1 MAYWL
6 DQFHIFLLVLLR
18 VSALLIV
25 APIFGHHN
33 YLAQAKVGLAFM
45 VSLVIFPLVSAHHP
59 AVPNALFPYIFM
71 MVREATLGLV
81 LGYAVL
87 LLFIGIQFAG
97 QLAGLQMGLDIVDVI
112 DPTSSTQISVFG
124 QYFNILAILI
134 LLTIDGHHLV
144 LQGLMRSFEVIPLG
158 GVQMKE
164 AVMLKLI
171 ALTSEVFVIA
181 IKIAAPIIMA
191 LFLVSVA
198 MGVLARTV
206 PQMNI
211 LVVGFPVQLATGLAV
226 LIASMPLF
234 YLLLTK
240 LINNLGRHLAALLD
254 FMS

>member
-1 MAYWL
+1 MTYWL
-6 DQFHIFLLVLLR
+6 DQFHVFLLVLLR
-18 VSALLIV
+18 VSAVLIV

-33 YLAQAKVGLAFM
+33 YLNQAKVGLAFM
-45 VSLVIFPLVSAHHP
+45 VSLVIFPLISAHHP
-59 AVPNALFPYIFM
+59 LVPDALFPYVFM
-71 MVREATLGLV
+71 MIREATLGLV

-87 LLFIGIQFAG
+87 LLFVGIQFAG

-112 DPTSSTQISVFG
+112 DPSSSTQISIFG

-144 LQGLMRSFEVIPLG
+144 LQGLMRRFEVIPLG

-198 MGVLARTV
+198 LGILARTV

-211 LVVGFPVQLATGLAV
+211 LVVGFPVQLATGIAV

-234 YLLLTK
+234 YLLLSK
-240 LINNLGRHLAALLD
+240 LIGNLGRHLAALLD

>member
-6 DQFHIFLLVLLR
+6 DQFHVFLLVLLR
-18 VSALLIV
+18 VGAVLIV

-33 YLAQAKVGLAFM
+33 YLSQAKVGLAFM
-45 VSLVIFPLVSAHHP
+45 IALVIFPLISAHHP
-59 AVPNALFPYIFM
+59 LIPTGLFPYAAM
-71 MVREATLGLV
+71 MIREVMLGLV

-112 DPTSSTQISVFG
+112 DPHSSGSISIMG
-124 QYFNILAILI
+124 QYLNILAILI
-134 LLTIDGHHLV
+134 LLMIDGHHLV
-144 LQGLMRSFEVIPLG
+144 LQGLARSFEVIPLG
-158 GVQMKE
+158 GVVLKE

-181 IKIAAPIIMA
+181 IKISAPVILA

-198 MGVLARTV
+198 LGVLARTV

-211 LVVGFPVQLATGLAV
+211 LVVGFPIQLAAGLGV

-234 YLLLTK
+234 YLLMSK
-240 LINNLGRHLAALLD
+240 LIGALSRHLLALID

>member
-6 DQFHIFLLVLLR
+6 DQFHVFLLVLLR
-18 VSALLIV
+18 VGALLIV
-25 APIFGHHN
+25 APIFGHRN
-33 YLAQAKVGLAFM
+33 YLNRAKVGLALM
-45 VSLVIFPLVSAHHP
+45 VSLVLFPLVAAHQP
-59 AVPNALFPYIFM
+59 AVPGGLFPYAFM
-71 MVREATLGLV
+71 MIREAALGLV

-112 DPTSSTQISVFG
+112 DPHSSGQISILG
-124 QYFNILAILI
+124 QYLNILAILI

-144 LQGLMRSFEVIPLG
+144 LQGLAKSFEVIPLG
-158 GVQMKE
+158 GVQLKE

-181 IKIAAPIIMA
+181 VKISAPVVLA

-198 MGVLARTV
+198 LGVLARTV

-211 LVVGFPVQLATGLAV
+211 LVVGFPVQLAAGLGV
-226 LIASMPLF
+226 LVASLPLF
-234 YLLLTK
+234 YLLLGK
-240 LINNLGRHLAALLD
+240 LVNALSRHLVALLD

>member
-6 DQFHIFLLVLLR
+6 DQFHVFLLVLLR

-33 YLAQAKVGLAFM
+33 YLSQAKVGLAFM
-45 VSLVIFPLVSAHHP
+45 VSLVIFPLVAANHP
-59 AVPNALFPYIFM
+59 LIPTGLFPYGM
-71 MVREATLGLV
+71 MVVREALLGLV

-87 LLFIGIQFAG
+87 LLFVGIQFAG

-112 DPTSSTQISVFG
+112 DPHSGGQISVIG
-124 QYFNILAILI
+124 QYLNILAILI

-144 LQGLMRSFEVIPLG
+144 LQGLARSFEVIPLG
-158 GVQMKE
+158 GVVLRE

-171 ALTSEVFVIA
+171 DLTSEVFVIA
-181 IKIAAPIIMA
+181 IKISAPVMLA

-211 LVVGFPVQLATGLAV
+211 LVVGFPIQLATGLGV

-234 YLLLTK
+234 YLLMNK
-240 LINNLGRHLAALLD
+240 LIGALSRHLAALIQ

>member
-1 MAYWL
+1 VAYWL
-6 DQFHIFLLVLLR
+6 DQFHVFLLVLLR
-18 VSALLIV
+18 VGAVLIV

-33 YLAQAKVGLAFM
+33 YLTQAKVGLAFM
-45 VSLVIFPLVSAHHP
+45 VSLVIFPLVAAHHP
-59 AVPNALFPYIFM
+59 AIPAGLFPYALM
-71 MVREATLGLV
+71 LMREAVLGLV

-112 DPTSSTQISVFG
+112 DPHSTGSISVLG
-124 QYFNILAILI
+124 QYLNILAILI
-134 LLTIDGHHLV
+134 LLSIDGHHLV
-144 LQGLMRSFEVIPLG
+144 LQGLARSFEVIPLG
-158 GVQMKE
+158 GVVLKE

-181 IKIAAPIIMA
+181 IKIAAPVILA

-198 MGVLARTV
+198 LGVLARTV

-211 LVVGFPVQLATGLAV
+211 LMVGFPVQLAAGLGV
-226 LIASMPLF
+226 LVASLPLF
-234 YLLLTK
+234 YLLMTK
-240 LINNLGRHLAALLD
+240 LIGALSRHLQALIA

>member
-1 MAYWL
+1 VAYWL
-6 DQFHIFLLVLLR
+6 DQFHVFLLVLLR
-18 VSALLIV
+18 VGALLIV
-25 APIFGHHN
+25 APIFGHRN
-33 YLAQAKVGLAFM
+33 YLNRAKVGLALM
-45 VSLVIFPLVSAHHP
+45 VSLVLFPLVSAHHP
-59 AVPNALFPYIFM
+59 LIPGGLYPYAFM
-71 MVREATLGLV
+71 MIREVALGLV

-112 DPTSSTQISVFG
+112 DPHSSGQISILG
-124 QYFNILAILI
+124 QYLNILAILI

-144 LQGLMRSFEVIPLG
+144 LQGLARSFEVIPLG
-158 GVQMKE
+158 GVQLKE

-181 IKIAAPIIMA
+181 VKISAPVVLA

-198 MGVLARTV
+198 LGVLARTV

-211 LVVGFPVQLATGLAV
+211 LVVGFPVQLAAGLGV
-226 LIASMPLF
+226 LVASLPLF
-234 YLLLTK
+234 YLLLGK
-240 LINNLGRHLAALLD
+240 LVNALSRHLAALLD

>member
-6 DQFHIFLLVLLR
+6 DQFHVFLLVMLR
-18 VSALLIV
+18 VSALLIS
-25 APIFGHHN
+25 APIFGHRN
-33 YLAQAKVGLAFM
+33 YLNQAKVGLAFM

-59 AVPNALFPYIFM
+59 LVPAGIYPYAFM
-71 MVREATLGLV
+71 MIKEVVLGLV

-87 LLFIGIQFAG
+87 LLFVGIQFAG
-97 QLAGLQMGLDIVDVI
+97 QLVGLQMGLDIVDVI
-112 DPTSSTQISVFG
+112 DPTSSTQISVMG
-124 QYFNILAILI
+124 QYLNILAILV

-158 GVQMKE
+158 GVHLKE

-171 ALTSEVFVIA
+171 ALTSEVFIIA
-181 IKIAAPIIMA
+181 IKISAPIMMA

-198 MGVLARTV
+198 LGVLARTV

-211 LVVGFPVQLATGLAV
+211 LVVGFPVQLAAGLGV
-226 LIASMPLF
+226 LIASLPLF
-234 YLLLTK
+234 YQ
-240 LINNLGRHLAALLD
+240 LISKMIHALARHLAALIE

>member
-6 DQFHIFLLVLLR
+6 DQFHVFLLVMLR

-25 APIFGHHN
+25 APIFGHRN
-33 YLAQAKVGLAFM
+33 YLNQAKVGLAFM

-59 AVPNALFPYIFM
+59 LLPDGLYPYAFM
-71 MVREATLGLV
+71 MIREAVLGLV

-87 LLFIGIQFAG
+87 LLFIGVQFAG

-112 DPTSSTQISVFG
+112 DPHSSAQISVLG
-124 QYFNILAILI
+124 QYLNILAILI

-144 LQGLMRSFEVIPLG
+144 LQGLARSFEVIPLG
-158 GVQMKE
+158 GVHLKE

-181 IKIAAPIIMA
+181 IKISAPVILA

-198 MGVLARTV
+198 LGVLARTV

-211 LVVGFPVQLATGLAV
+211 LVVGFPVQLATGLGV
-226 LIASMPLF
+226 LIASLPLF
-234 YLLLTK
+234 YLLMSK
-240 LINNLGRHLAALLD
+240 LVNTLSRHLMALID